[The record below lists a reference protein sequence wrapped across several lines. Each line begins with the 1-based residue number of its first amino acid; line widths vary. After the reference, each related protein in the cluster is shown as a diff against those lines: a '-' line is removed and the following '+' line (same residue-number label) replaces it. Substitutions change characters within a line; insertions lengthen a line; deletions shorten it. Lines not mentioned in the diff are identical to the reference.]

1 MRPLS
6 ICTVLLLV
14 WVIGLKAQPQ
24 KARIMFY
31 NVENLFDPANDSLT
45 NDEDFTP
52 DGKNRWTNTRMYAK
66 LNNTAKVII
75 AVGEGNMPVLVGLC
89 EIENRIVL
97 NKLVYNTPLKSSH
110 YGVAHFESPDPRGID
125 VALLYRKNCFKVLT
139 QRALPINF
147 DGEKTA
153 HTRDI
158 LYVKGILHQSDTLHV
173 FVNHWPSKYGGVAA
187 SLPKRK
193 AVGHILRTFTDSIQQ
208 QAKSNIIIMGDLN
221 DTPEDESVATSLGAC
236 ISKEPCTTNLIN
248 LMGPLLSDASIGTHK
263 YGGHWSIIDQFIVS
277 TSLMNNT
284 RGWHIQEAHVY
295 KASFLLK
302 PDKNR
307 SGHTPFRTF
316 LGFKYE
322 GGFSDHLPIYADLIR
337 GN

>member
-1 MRPLS
+1 MRQLV
-6 ICTVLLLV
+6 ICTAIVLLIAFRLE
-14 WVIGLKAQPQ
+14 AQPQ
-24 KARIMFY
+24 QARIMFY

-89 EIENRIVL
+89 EIENRNVL
-97 NKLVYNTPLKSSH
+97 NKLVYNTPLKNSN

-125 VALLYRKNCFKVLT
+125 VALLYRKDCFKVLT
-139 QRALPINF
+139 QKALPIKF
-147 DGEKTA
+147 EGDKEA

-158 LYVKGILHQSDTLHV
+158 LYVKGVLYKTDTLHV

-187 SLPKRK
+187 TLPKRK
-193 AVGHILRTFTDSIQQ
+193 AVGKFLQSFTDSIQH
-208 QAKSNIIIMGDLN
+208 QAKSNILIMGDLN
-221 DTPEDESVATSLGAC
+221 DTPEDESVANSLGAC
-236 ISKEPCTTNLIN
+236 LTTNTCATTLIN
-248 LMGPLLSDASIGTHK
+248 LMAPLLSDASLGTHK

-277 TSLMNNT
+277 ANFIANT
-284 RGWHIQEAHVY
+284 KGWHIKDAHVY
-295 KASFLLK
+295 KAPFLLK
-302 PDKNR
+302 ADKSR

-316 LGFKYE
+316 LGLKYE
-322 GGFSDHLPIYADLIR
+322 GGFSDHLPIYADLIKE
-337 GN
+337 N